1 MHRPPSIRTDG
12 SNVFAR
18 YSMETRVPAI
28 ARDVITH
35 NPHLPPAVKRS
46 IERLASDIEGNAPIP
61 APRPPAP
68 DVEAWTDA
76 YAAHRDETWLDAE
89 WFYAEFAFYRELAWA
104 CRFWETGRDP
114 FAPVKEEELAGD
126 GLWTRLGAAVH
137 AGSRL
142 ARDARVALLMEQS
155 LWGNRVDL
163 SYRVAATRTSVD
175 ESDLLADDR
184 AAAVPVLTRSAAD
197 VHVAIDNTGTELALD
212 LALAGALLEDDRAR
226 VTLHVKLQPVFV
238 SDATAADVWT
248 LASRMRARGGEVALF
263 ADRLGR
269 AFDAERLVLAPDP
282 YWSGPLFLW
291 QTPRHVRAALSSA
304 TMLVLKGDANYRRVV
319 GDAIWPAPAT
329 FAQACEGLP
338 CPVVCLRT
346 MKSDAIVGLRP
357 GLAEQLDATE
367 PRWRVDGKRGVVQ
380 TSIPR

>member
-1 MHRPPSIRTDG
+1 
-12 SNVFAR
+12 V
-18 YSMETRVPAI
+18 
-28 ARDVITH
+28 
-35 NPHLPPAVKRS
+35 
-46 IERLASDIEGNAPIP
+46 
-61 APRPPAP
+61 
-68 DVEAWTDA
+68 
-76 YAAHRDETWLDAE
+76 
-89 WFYAEFAFYRELAWA
+89 WA

-126 GLWTRLGAAVH
+126 GLWARLGAAIG
-137 AGSRL
+137 AASR
-142 ARDARVALLMEQS
+142 RTREERVASLMEQS

-163 SYRVAATRTSVD
+163 SYRVAAARTSAD

-184 AAAVPVLTRSAAD
+184 PAAVPLLTRSAAN

-212 LALAGALLEDDRAR
+212 LALVDALLEDESAT

-238 SDATAADVWT
+238 SDATAADVWAL
-248 LASRMRARGGEVALF
+248 LARMRARGGDMAQLAE
-263 ADRLGR
+263 RLGR
-269 AFDAERLVLAPDP
+269 AFDAERLVLAADP

-304 TMLVLKGDANYRRVV
+304 TALVLKGDANYRRVV
-319 GDAIWPAPAT
+319 GDALWAPQAT

-357 GLAEQLDATE
+357 GLAEQLDASD

-380 TSIPR
+380 ASIAR